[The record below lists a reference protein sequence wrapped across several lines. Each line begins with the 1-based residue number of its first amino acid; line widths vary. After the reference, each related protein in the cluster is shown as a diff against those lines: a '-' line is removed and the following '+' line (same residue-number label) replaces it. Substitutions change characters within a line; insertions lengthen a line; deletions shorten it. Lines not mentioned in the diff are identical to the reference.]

1 MHSVS
6 QKTDNMSGIISS
18 GFENKTEGIIL
29 VLCKTLKYPHL
40 KHSVLFCSADIAEL
54 WKLQKRANEMVKG
67 VTKVLHGKNR
77 PKSLGPFTWER

>member
-1 MHSVS
+1 M
-6 QKTDNMSGIISS
+6 
-18 GFENKTEGIIL
+18 

-67 VTKVLHGKNR
+67 VTKVTCYKGNMAR
-77 PKSLGPFTWER
+77 TD